1 MILDQLKNKN
11 LYENA
16 HPGFDKAFAFLESF
30 VNNKQEVGKYEID
43 GDRVYAIVQTYDS
56 KLEGK
61 FEAHNEYIDIQ
72 FVAEGSEIIEYAD
85 RDLLTVTRPYAP
97 DAELYA
103 DYDASTKLIL
113 NPGSFAI
120 FYPNDGHKPGMAIS
134 EPQRILKV
142 VVKIKA

>member
-30 VNNKQEVGKYEID
+30 VKEKLEVGRYEID
-43 GDRVYAIVQTYDS
+43 GDNVYAMVQSYDS

-72 FVAEGSEIIEYAD
+72 FVAEGSEVIEYAD
-85 RDLLTVTRPYAP
+85 RADLTVTRPYAP

-103 DYDASTKLIL
+103 DYDASSKLVL
-113 NPGSFAI
+113 KPGSFAI
-120 FYPNDGHKPGMAIS
+120 FYPNDGHKPGMAID
-134 EPQRILKV
+134 EPQKILKV